1 MKYDFKF
8 CKHRKVITPCINF
21 IFSFNICR
29 NLGYKIYLADVD
41 TSTGQMTLQT
51 LLECIKKNIKA
62 KAPILKNFF

>member
-1 MKYDFKF
+1 M
-8 CKHRKVITPCINF
+8 PCINF
-21 IFSFNICR
+21 ISSFNICR